1 MRAAWY
7 SRTGPAREVLEVGD
21 LDDPIPGPGEVRV
34 RVLASAINPTDL
46 CARSGARGAAALGRR
61 VVPHQD
67 GSGVVD
73 RVGPGVPPS
82 RIGELV
88 WFAMTRRDG
97 DRGTAAELCVVA
109 GARAVT
115 APLGS
120 DPVQLACIGIP
131 WITAH
136 AAATAEGGDRSNHER
151 EPTLVAGGAGA
162 VGNFAI
168 QAARLLGQVPIATV
182 SSDAG
187 RQHAERA
194 GAATVVHRD
203 GAASADILAATGGE
217 GGARAIEV
225 DLAAN
230 MELLLAVVRPGGLI
244 VAYGTGG
251 RTASLPVSTALRR
264 RLALRFVYA
273 YDLPDTAVRAAI
285 DAASEL
291 VTGKRLVHL
300 PALTFPLPQIAAAHE
315 AAETGGG
322 GRRVVCVPA

>member
-1 MRAAWY
+1 
-7 SRTGPAREVLEVGD
+7 VLEVGE

-46 CARSGARGAAALGRR
+46 YARSGARGARAPARR

-73 RVGPGVPPS
+73 MVGPGVPPT

-109 GARAVT
+109 AARAVT
-115 APLGS
+115 APPGS
-120 DPVQLACIGIP
+120 DPVLLACIGIP
-131 WITAH
+131 WITAY
-136 AAATAEGGDRSNHER
+136 ATAAMEGGDRPTRER
-151 EPTLVAGGAGA
+151 EPTLVDGGAGA

-168 QAARLLGQVPIATV
+168 QAARLLGQIPIATV

-187 RQHAERA
+187 RELAERA
-194 GAATVVHRD
+194 GAASVVHRS
-203 GAASADILAATGGE
+203 GTAAADVLAATAGE
-217 GGARAIEV
+217 GVARAIEV

-230 MELLLAVVRPGGLI
+230 MDLLLEVVRPGGLI
-244 VAYGTGG
+244 VVYGTGG
-251 RTASLPVSTALRR
+251 KTASLPVSTALRR
-264 RLALRFVYA
+264 RIALRFVYA

-285 DAASEL
+285 DAASGL
-291 VTGKRLVHL
+291 VTSERLVHL
-300 PALTFPLPQIAAAHE
+300 PALTFPLSEVAAAHE
-315 AAETGGG
+315 AAEAGGG